1 MTRIPLAGAW
11 VYEWVALRRVS
22 SGGVV
27 KIGHRWLESGHQLPA
42 HIAGALARLLT
53 VGQVMLLDPD
63 PNAGGS
69 ARAILTTIG
78 HDRYE
83 QLLHRA
89 LQLPAAQFITLC
101 RRFVDDD
108 PDPVRDTALPD

>member
-1 MTRIPLAGAW
+1 MTRGPLAGAE

-42 HIAGALARLLT
+42 YLAGTLARSLT
-53 VGQVMLLDPD
+53 SGLVTLLDPD
-63 PNAGGS
+63 PSAGDS
-69 ARAILTTIG
+69 ARAVLTNIG

-83 QLLHRA
+83 QLLQRA
-89 LQLPAAQFITLC
+89 LQMPAAQFLALC
-101 RRFVDDD
+101 QRFIDND
-108 PDPVRDTALPD
+108 RA